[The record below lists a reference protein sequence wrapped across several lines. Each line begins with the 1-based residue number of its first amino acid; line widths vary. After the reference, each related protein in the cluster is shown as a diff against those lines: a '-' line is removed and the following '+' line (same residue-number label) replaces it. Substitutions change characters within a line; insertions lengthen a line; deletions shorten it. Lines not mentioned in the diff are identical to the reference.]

1 MRLQHIYNHNKR
13 GMHYLD
19 SKTVFFY
26 LMVTIPQKKFDPHF
40 LQQSHH
46 PHNLNTGYKKN
57 KKLFPY
63 GSLNFMG
70 HGDWWRKPA
79 LRASDW

>member
-63 GSLNFMG
+63 GSLNLTKTIFRRCAQVI
-70 HGDWWRKPA
+70 DKTF
-79 LRASDW
+79 